1 MAPPPPR
8 RRVSYV
14 IPFPPPTSP
23 VPRLSLPPLGF
34 DRHGSINP
42 VLIPNFIQHPQI
54 DLPTHQRNIPR
65 HRLGV
70 SSLALDTTTQLLG
83 RPTPEG
89 ILYTGG
95 RDGLVIAWDL
105 NISMRQ
111 RVRKRDVSRRRS
123 TRWELITG
131 WGDEVVDDTLDEDK
145 DLRSDGDILGEVKG
159 SSRRRGLSS
168 TATSPGFI
176 PFEHQWEGDI
186 DAFRPGRPSTFRQA
200 AQIHSDWVNDIL
212 LCNQNKTLISASSDG
227 TVKAWNPHS
236 SPLSD
241 PTTVGTHTDYVRCL
255 AHSRE
260 QGWIASGSFDRTIKL
275 WDLSRSSQAQPTQPI
290 MTFSPPES
298 SGAKASVYA
307 LAVDPQGHMVASG
320 GPERVIRMWDPRAGR
335 RIGKLVG
342 HTDNI
347 RAILISE
354 DARCLLTASADA
366 SVKLW
371 SLTSQRC
378 LHTFT
383 HHTDSVWALHSSHP
397 SLEIFYSG
405 DKSGYVAKIDVEG
418 YTDMSEGECVL
429 VCQDVA
435 PPAEGVTKLVA
446 LDDLLVW
453 TASGSSNLRRWHVP
467 PRRAVRAA
475 ALIETMSSVVLRTTS
490 RLRPSRSAESR
501 PRSITL
507 DLPPSPP
514 LQRPP
519 RHTSSMSTTSSPGLE
534 PPPHVHLED
543 GTGEGE
549 TTWYGL
555 PYDCLVHLA
564 SPLNDPFTPFSPVY
578 RGNGTGADADV
589 ATLYSAASLMSVSA
603 RPVLLRT
610 PLRGIFPSPP
620 SPTQSPASLAR
631 PASPAHSDFSPSIG
645 GLGTGGLGSGGVG
658 SAGTG
663 GATTGLGRHRTEFE
677 SREVVADAQPFSPTP
692 DFVLVGA
699 PGLVR
704 GALLSNRVH
713 ALTVDTAGTVAVWDI
728 IRALCVGQFAREDV
742 VAASTNGSD
751 HSHDD
756 DWVCSPRE
764 ALDIVRERID
774 GEAVV
779 VSWSAVDTSTGVLN
793 VHLDE
798 HAFDAELYADELGC
812 TPDRPLPAGVGP
824 EDMRINLGKWILR
837 NLFQGF
843 IREEQHAHAWRLRT
857 GGMPPL
863 RAISNFPAAPPPS
876 SKQDSAMDSEGN
888 TNAINT
894 SSVVIV
900 APDILPALPPNSAGP
915 DVTCPPIPHSQPT
928 SPTSGPPTTPNSNET
943 MLQLQPTVHQRAQ
956 TEMPTTAGT
965 ASHQEQDY
973 FGPPVRRPSVSSG
986 GASGVLAATTPE
998 DPSGATGTSHGPAG
1012 LSTPGGLMG
1021 KLRGL
1026 GRATKRSQSEST
1038 PGTPVPPS
1046 RTPGTPAM
1054 GPAAASPATVPC
1066 SQTATPIAA
1075 SHETSARR
1083 EQAPPAK
1090 LRTAAQAVLASGPL
1104 SPPTSA
1110 DGPTLALAPDIPLL
1124 VAEERAHGWAIVYR
1138 GTVSSAGTVDDVEI
1152 LEDAMPFWL
1161 LEYLLLGR
1169 APQVGVVKIGFMLL
1183 PLQSGVP
1190 GDEVLPELVNT
1201 SQTKL
1206 SASRFL
1212 RIRKL
1217 AAHVQ
1222 DKIEKMSVGT
1232 RSAHPSPRS
1241 SMDAHGHSRAQTSFS
1256 PTPIAHEHQHRPPP
1270 EDLWEIVCNDTVL
1283 PINMTLAAVRQY
1295 VWRQSGE
1302 VVLYYRRRRPSAHR
1316 EDQRHTTS
1324 TVPSSLH

>member
-1 MAPPPPR
+1 MAPPPSR

-42 VLIPNFIQHPQI
+42 ILIPNFIQHPQI

-83 RPTPEG
+83 RPSPEG

-131 WGDEVVDDTLDEDK
+131 WGDEVVDDALDEDK

-168 TATSPGFI
+168 TAASPGFI

-212 LCNQNKTLISASSDG
+212 LCNQNKTLVSASSDG
-227 TVKAWNPHS
+227 TIKAWNPHS

-241 PTTVGTHTDYVRCL
+241 PTTVGTHSDYVRCL

-275 WDLSRSSQAQPTQPI
+275 WDLSRSSQAQPAQPI

-307 LAVDPQGHMVASG
+307 LAVDPQGTYGCLWGAGARYPHVGSSRRETNRETRWAYRQHSRDSDIRRRKMLTHCFCRCFGQVVVPHLAAVPTYLYAPHLILSG
-320 GPERVIRMWDPRAGR
+320 RFTRRIRPWRSFTQATSPAMSPRLTSRVTRTCRRESACSSVKTLHHQPRA
-335 RIGKLVG
+335 
-342 HTDNI
+342 
-347 RAILISE
+347 SP
-354 DARCLLTASADA
+354 
-366 SVKLW
+366 
-371 SLTSQRC
+371 
-378 LHTFT
+378 
-383 HHTDSVWALHSSHP
+383 SS
-397 SLEIFYSG
+397 SRW
-405 DKSGYVAKIDVEG
+405 
-418 YTDMSEGECVL
+418 T
-429 VCQDVA
+429 
-435 PPAEGVTKLVA
+435 
-446 LDDLLVW
+446 DLLVW

-475 ALIETMSSVVLRTTS
+475 ALIETTSSVVSRTTS

-519 RHTSSMSTTSSPGLE
+519 RHTSSMSPTSSPALE

-578 RGNGTGADADV
+578 RGNGTGTDADV

-610 PLRGIFPSPP
+610 PLRGMFPSPP

-645 GLGTGGLGSGGVG
+645 GLGAGGLGSGGVG
-658 SAGTG
+658 SAGAG
-663 GATTGLGRHRTEFE
+663 GATTGLGKRRTEFE

-728 IRALCVGQFAREDV
+728 IRALCVGQFTREDV

-751 HSHDD
+751 HSHED
-756 DWVCSPRE
+756 DWACSPRE

-812 TPDRPLPAGVGP
+812 TPDRPLPVGVGP

-843 IREEQHAHAWRLRT
+843 IHEEQHAHAWRLRT

-876 SKQDSAMDSEGN
+876 SKQDSAIDSGRGRKCT
-888 TNAINT
+888 TN
-894 SSVVIV
+894 SVVIV

-915 DVTCPPIPHSQPT
+915 DD
-928 SPTSGPPTTPNSNET
+928 PPTTLNSNET
-943 MLQLQPTVHQRAQ
+943 MLQLQLQPQPTVHQRAQ

-965 ASHQEQDY
+965 APHQGQDY
-973 FGPPVRRPSVSSG
+973 FGPPK
-986 GASGVLAATTPE
+986 

-1026 GRATKRSQSEST
+1026 GRATKRSQSESA

-1046 RTPGTPAM
+1046 RTPGTPAT
-1054 GPAAASPATVPC
+1054 GPAAASPAPVPC
-1066 SQTATPIAA
+1066 SQTAATTPIAV
-1075 SHETSARR
+1075 SHESSARR
-1083 EQAPPAK
+1083 EQPPPAAK
-1090 LRTAAQAVLASGPL
+1090 PRTAAQAVLASGPL

-1110 DGPTLALAPDIPLL
+1110 DGPTLPLAPDIPLL

-1138 GTVSSAGTVDDVEI
+1138 GTVSSAGTTDDVET
-1152 LEDAMPFWL
+1152 LEDGMPYWL

-1222 DKIEKMSVGT
+1222 DKIEKI
-1232 RSAHPSPRS
+1232 PR
-1241 SMDAHGHSRAQTSFS
+1241 FL
-1256 PTPIAHEHQHRPPP
+1256 PTPIAHELQHQHRPPP

-1316 EDQRHTTS
+1316 EDQRHTAS

>member
-1 MAPPPPR
+1 MAPSPPR

-42 VLIPNFIQHPQI
+42 ILIPTFIQHPQI
-54 DLPTHQRNIPR
+54 DLPAHQRNIPR

-70 SSLALDTTTQLLG
+70 SSLALDTTTQL
-83 RPTPEG
+83 G

-111 RVRKRDVSRRRS
+111 RVRKHDATRRSS

-131 WGDEVVDDTLDEDK
+131 WGDEIVDDALDEDK
-145 DLRSDGDILGEVKG
+145 DMRSDGDILGEVKG

-168 TATSPGFI
+168 AAASPGII
-176 PFEHQWEGDI
+176 PFERQWEGDI
-186 DAFRPGRPSTFRQA
+186 GAFRPGRPSTFRQA
-200 AQIHSDWVNDIL
+200 AQIHSDWINDIL
-212 LCNQNKTLISASSDG
+212 LCNQNKTLVSASSDG

-255 AHSRE
+255 AQSRE

-275 WDLSRSSQAQPTQPI
+275 WDLSRSSQAQPAQPV

-298 SGAKASVYA
+298 SGPKASIYA
-307 LAVDPQGHMVASG
+307 LAVDPQGHMVVSG

-354 DARCLLTASADA
+354 DSRCLLTASADA

-405 DKSGYVAKIDVEG
+405 DKSGFVAKVDVEG

-453 TASGSSNLRRWHVP
+453 TASGSSSLRR
-467 PRRAVRAA
+467 AIRAA
-475 ALIETMSSVVLRTTS
+475 ALIDTPSSMVSRTAS

-519 RHTSSMSTTSSPGLE
+519 RHTSSMSTSSSIALE
-534 PPPHVHLED
+534 PPPH
-543 GTGEGE
+543 GE

-555 PYDCLVHLA
+555 PYDSLVHLA

-578 RGNGTGADADV
+578 RGRGTGADADV

-603 RPVLLRT
+603 RPVMLRT

-620 SPTQSPASLAR
+620 SPTQNGRAR
-631 PASPAHSDFSPSIG
+631 QQWHG
-645 GLGTGGLGSGGVG
+645 WYWCRWSGHWRW
-658 SAGTG
+658 AGT
-663 GATTGLGRHRTEFE
+663 ALNL
-677 SREVVADAQPFSPTP
+677 SQREVVADAQPFSPTP
-692 DFVLVGA
+692 DFVLFGA

-704 GALLSNRVH
+704 AALLSNRLH

-728 IRALCVGQFAREDV
+728 IRAVCVGQFARE
-742 VAASTNGSD
+742 
-751 HSHDD
+751 D

-812 TPDRPLPAGVGP
+812 SPDRPLPAGVGP
-824 EDMRINLGKWILR
+824 EDMRLNLGKWILR

-876 SKQDSAMDSEGN
+876 SKQDSAEGGA
-888 TNAINT
+888 NATST

-900 APDILPALPPNSAGP
+900 APNMLPALPPNSPAKIP
-915 DVTCPPIPHSQPT
+915 SPPLPHAQPT
-928 SPTSGPPTTPNSNET
+928 SPTSGSPTTPISNEPT
-943 MLQLQPTVHQRAQ
+943 SQHQPQHQHQHQHHPPLQPAIHQRAQ
-956 TEMPTTAGT
+956 TEMPTSAGT
-965 ASHQEQDY
+965 ASQQGQDY

-986 GASGVLAATTPE
+986 GGSGVPAPTSPDDPVSGGNSTGAGGAA
-998 DPSGATGTSHGPAG
+998 GTSHGGSGNGPAA
-1012 LSTPGGLMG
+1012 LSTTGGLMG

-1026 GRATKRSQSEST
+1026 GRATKRSQSESA
-1038 PGTPVPPS
+1038 PGTPVPQS
-1046 RTPGTPAM
+1046 RTPGTTTAAT
-1054 GPAAASPATVPC
+1054 GPAIALPSSAPCLQTPVP
-1066 SQTATPIAA
+1066 SH
-1075 SHETSARR
+1075 HETSTRR
-1083 EQAPPAK
+1083 EQAPQPAPAK

-1104 SPPTSA
+1104 SPPTAA
-1110 DGPTLALAPDIPLL
+1110 DGPTLPLAPDIPLL

-1138 GTVSSAGTVDDVEI
+1138 GTVASAGTIDDVET
-1152 LEDAMPFWL
+1152 LEDAMPVWL

-1169 APQVGVVKIGFMLL
+1169 APQVGVVKIGFVLL

-1201 SQTKL
+1201 TQTKL

-1222 DKIEKMSVGT
+1222 DKVEKMSVGT
-1232 RSAHPSPRS
+1232 RSLTASPHPSPRS
-1241 SMDAHGHSRAQTSFS
+1241 SMDAHGHTRSQTSLS
-1256 PTPIAHEHQHRPPP
+1256 PNATAHEHQHRPAPAP
-1270 EDLWEIVCNDTVL
+1270 AEDLWEIVCNDTVL

-1302 VVLYYRRRRPSAHR
+1302 VVLYYRRRRTK
-1316 EDQRHTTS
+1316 EDQRPAATTPA
-1324 TVPSSLH
+1324 TVPS

>member
-42 VLIPNFIQHPQI
+42 ILIPNLIQHPQI
-54 DLPTHQRNIPR
+54 DLPSHERNIPR

-70 SSLALDTTTQLLG
+70 SSLALDTTTQLVG
-83 RPTPEG
+83 RPSPEG

-111 RVRKRDVSRRRS
+111 RTRKRDVTRRRS

-131 WGDEVVDDTLDEDK
+131 WGDDVVDDVLDEDK

-159 SSRRRGLSS
+159 SSRRRGLS
-168 TATSPGFI
+168 TAAASPGFI

-200 AQIHSDWVNDIL
+200 AQLHSDWVNDIL
-212 LCNQNKTLISASSDG
+212 LCNQNKTLVSASSDG

-275 WDLSRSSQAQPTQPI
+275 WDLSRSSQAQPAQPI

-298 SGAKASVYA
+298 SGAKASIYA

-354 DARCLLTASADA
+354 DARCLTYDDIA

-475 ALIETMSSVVLRTTS
+475 ALIETTSSVVSRTTS
-490 RLRPSRSAESR
+490 GLRPSRSAESR

-514 LQRPP
+514 LQRPT
-519 RHTSSMSTTSSPGLE
+519 RHTSSLSTTSSPALE

-578 RGNGTGADADV
+578 RGNSAGPDADV
-589 ATLYSAASLMSVSA
+589 ATLYSAASLMSVSQ
-603 RPVLLRT
+603 RPVMLRT
-610 PLRGIFPSPP
+610 PLRGMFPSPP

-645 GLGTGGLGSGGVG
+645 GLGTGGLSTGGIGSGG
-658 SAGTG
+658 AG
-663 GATTGLGRHRTEFE
+663 GAATGLGRHRTEFE

-704 GALLSNRVH
+704 AALLSNRVH
-713 ALTVDTAGTVAVWDI
+713 ALTVDTAGTVAVWDV

-751 HSHDD
+751 HAHED

-793 VHLDE
+793 VNIDE

-812 TPDRPLPAGVGP
+812 TPDRPLPPGVGP

-843 IREEQHAHAWRLRT
+843 IREEQHAHAWRLPT
-857 GGMPPL
+857 SLP
-863 RAISNFPAAPPPS
+863 APPPS
-876 SKQDSAMDSEGN
+876 SKQGSANEAEGD
-888 TNAINT
+888 TIAAST

-900 APDILPALPPNSAGP
+900 APNILPALPLNSAGP
-915 DVTCPPIPHSQPT
+915 DVTCPPIPNSQPT
-928 SPTSGPPTTPNSNET
+928 SPTSGSPTTPSSNET
-943 MLQLQPTVHQRAQ
+943 ALQQHQPYPHPRPTIHQRAQ

-965 ASHQEQDY
+965 ASQPEQDY
-973 FGPPVRRPSVSSG
+973 FGPPVRRTSASSG
-986 GASGVLAATTPE
+986 GGSGVPVPMTTPE
-998 DPSGATGTSHGPAG
+998 DPSGSVGNSHAGGGNGPAG

-1026 GRATKRSQSEST
+1026 GRATKRSQSESAPGDT
-1038 PGTPVPPS
+1038 PP
-1046 RTPGTPAM
+1046 
-1054 GPAAASPATVPC
+1054 AASPAPASC
-1066 SQTATPIAA
+1066 SHTPAA
-1075 SHETSARR
+1075 VSQETSARR

-1090 LRTAAQAVLASGPL
+1090 PRTAAQAVLAGGPL
-1104 SPPTSA
+1104 NPPTSA
-1110 DGPTLALAPDIPLL
+1110 DGPTLPLAPDIPLL

-1138 GTVSSAGTVDDVEI
+1138 GTVASAGTIDD
-1152 LEDAMPFWL
+1152 
-1161 LEYLLLGR
+1161 YLLLGR
-1169 APQVGVVKIGFMLL
+1169 APQVGVVKIG
-1183 PLQSGVP
+1183 GVP

-1232 RSAHPSPRS
+1232 RSMTASPHPSPRS
-1241 SMDAHGHSRAQTSFS
+1241 SMDAHGHSRAQTSLS
-1256 PTPIAHEHQHRPPP
+1256 PTPIAHEHQHHPPP
-1270 EDLWEIVCNDTVL
+1270 EDIWEIVCIDTVL

-1302 VVLYYRRRRPSAHR
+1302 VVLYYRRRRSSAHK
-1316 EDQRHTTS
+1316 EEQRPAATTA
-1324 TVPSSLH
+1324 PSSLH